1 MSEIK
6 DLKVSAEVY
15 RLLVERKNVTRA
27 RDIDDVLRSMLG
39 LPPTHPPVKQNSDEP
54 GQHADTVQQNNE
66 RDSVASRPAASKVA
80 FPVKVPS
87 RFIGWTKAE
96 RDAFVLTGQ
105 VPQRIERPPGAEI
118 DGVTT

>member
-15 RLLVERKNVTRA
+15 QLLVERKNITRA
-27 RDIDDVLRSMLG
+27 WNIDDVLRSMLG
-39 LPPTHPPVKQNSDEP
+39 LSPTHSPVKQNSDEP
-54 GQHADTVQQNNE
+54 GQNADTVQQNDE
-66 RDSVASRPAASKVA
+66 RGSVASRPAASKVA

-96 RDAFVLTGQ
+96 RDAFVLNGQ
-105 VPQRIERPPGAEI
+105 VPQRFERPPGAEI
-118 DGVTT
+118 DGVTP